1 MPPMIRARAVI
12 TDGKGR
18 FSVESV
24 EVGDPQAGEVR
35 VDLHASG
42 VCHTDHKFLSRGKVQ
57 ILGHEGAGVVRDVG
71 RGVTLVKP
79 GDRILLNWA
88 IPCGRCFQCR
98 RGAENICEDPSGV
111 PDSRIRW
118 KGRPVPTA
126 FRLGTMSTCTVVPE
140 AACVRIGVAIPFS
153 SACILGCGVM
163 TGYGTVVNVAKVRK
177 GESVAV
183 LGTGG
188 VGLSVI
194 QGARIA
200 GAGRIVGVD
209 VNPTRLRMARRF
221 GATHAVLADRKD
233 RGLLGAAAKV
243 KRLCGG
249 RGADHA
255 FECTSVPSL
264 CAAPLSFVRN
274 GGTAVQVSGTEQP
287 VTVDFEL
294 FEWDKVYINPL
305 YGRCRPQ
312 VDMPALLRHY
322 AAGRLLL
329 DEMITRTYP
338 IEGVH
343 AAFADM
349 LNGRNAKGVL
359 LMA

>member
-1 MPPMIRARAVI
+1 MSTRASAVI

-18 FSVESV
+18 FSVETV

-35 VDLHASG
+35 VDLKASG
-42 VCHTDHKFLSRGKVQ
+42 VCHTDHKFLFRDRVQ

-71 RGVTLVKP
+71 RGVKRLKA
-79 GDRILLNWA
+79 GDRVLLNWA

-98 RGAENICEDPSGV
+98 RGAENLCEAPPEV
-111 PDSRIRW
+111 PATRFRW

-126 FRLGTMSTCTVVPE
+126 FRLGTMSTCTVVPQ
-140 AACVRIGVAIPFS
+140 AACVKISVDIPFE

-163 TGYGTVVNVAKVRK
+163 TGYGTVVNVAKVEK

-209 VNPTRLRMARRF
+209 VNPKRLAMARRF
-221 GATHAVLADRKD
+221 GATHTVLAKRDD
-233 RGLLGAAAKV
+233 AGLLGAAAKV

-249 RGADHA
+249 RGADYA
-255 FECTSVPSL
+255 FECTSVPAL

-274 GGTAVQVSGTEQP
+274 GGMAVQVSGTEQP
-287 VTVDFEL
+287 VTVNFEL

-322 AAGRLLL
+322 SRGKLMLG
-329 DEMITRTYP
+329 EMITRTYP
-338 IEGVH
+338 MGKVH
-343 AAFADM
+343 AAFEDM
-349 LNGRNAKGVL
+349 LSGRNAKGVL
-359 LMA
+359 VME